1 MWYLQQQNQS
11 SRAQFYHLSV
21 FSSLIPFITFILTG
35 FLLLDKSQGFWVIHS
50 VPLFPPSPED
60 GYGYPSSGESFGQT
74 AICITFKYDQFTE
87 IGMKNFSL
95 RRPLSHHTS
104 LIAFLEVSPQK
115 FLVLDLFCDVGKP
128 RGAWK
133 EHSWLQLRLSKDF
146 LCESGKFTLPLCSH
160 LLVGVYQD
168 NNSHKCTSRVN
179 SVHANRMLWKYKVGW
194 LTIFISNSSV
204 SNSHLQL

>member
-11 SRAQFYHLSV
+11 SRAQFYHLSA

-74 AICITFKYDQFTE
+74 AICITFKYDQFTK
-87 IGMKNFSL
+87 IGMKNVSL

-104 LIAFLEVSPQK
+104 LIAFFEVSPQK
-115 FLVLDLFCDVGKP
+115 FLVLDLFFVMLGNQEGPGKSILGFSCVYP
-128 RGAWK
+128 TISCVSLGNSLF
-133 EHSWLQLRLSKDF
+133 HS
-146 LCESGKFTLPLCSH
+146 
-160 LLVGVYQD
+160 V
-168 NNSHKCTSRVN
+168 
-179 SVHANRMLWKYKVGW
+179 
-194 LTIFISNSSV
+194 FISLWGSV
-204 SNSHLQL
+204 RIIIVTTAYQE